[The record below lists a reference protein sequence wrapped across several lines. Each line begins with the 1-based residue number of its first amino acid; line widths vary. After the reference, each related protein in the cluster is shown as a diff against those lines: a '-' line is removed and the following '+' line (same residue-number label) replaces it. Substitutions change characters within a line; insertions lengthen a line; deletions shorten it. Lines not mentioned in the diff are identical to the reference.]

1 MPLKFTPNLIL
12 KAKFSGVEK
21 GYDPLEVDEFLD
33 QIIEDYQQF
42 TPILNNREEQEAT
55 IAKQKAEIEKSKK
68 DLLDAQSKIKKMGEE
83 QLDLEAELS
92 FQKSRIE
99 KALKKYHELGEV
111 DTLIGYLNYIA
122 ALETELTAMGGDVRK
137 CKANCNRKAIQ
148 ITKKSK

>member
-21 GYDPLEVDEFLD
+21 G
-33 QIIEDYQQF
+33 
-42 TPILNNREEQEAT
+42 
-55 IAKQKAEIEKSKK
+55 K
-68 DLLDAQSKIKKMGEE
+68 DLLDAQNKIKKMGEE

-148 ITKKSK
+148 ITKKK